1 MQDTRLFKEKI
12 KPEIFIIAGT
22 MDDTV
27 PNWWV
32 VEFAKTQEA
41 TIQFLHDD
49 HSLTQHIN
57 KLPNIIKKC
66 LDEKH

>member
-1 MQDTRLFKEKI
+1 
-12 KPEIFIIAGT
+12 